1 MLAELRPLWRIA
13 WPLLIAQTAQIGTG
27 VVDTLMA
34 GNYGD
39 VDLARVIDTM
49 DRIVDPETTIITD
62 AGSFSRWVHRYRR
75 FAKPHTKAGPMSGA
89 MGYSVPGAIGA
100 KLARPE
106 QEAVAFVGDGG
117 FMMTG
122 QELVTAVEQGLPIR
136 VIVCDN
142 SVHGSILAGQDKTF
156 GAGHD
161 IATVLRS
168 PDFAGV
174 ARAYGAEAFTVDRTE
189 DFEDAFRA
197 MRGAMGPSLMHLITD
212 KRDIAPYGEGRE
224 AVH

>member
-1 MLAELRPLWRIA
+1 
-13 WPLLIAQTAQIGTG
+13 
-27 VVDTLMA
+27 
-34 GNYGD
+34 
-39 VDLARVIDTM
+39 M
-49 DRIVDPETTIITD
+49 DRIVDQETSIITD
-62 AGSFSRWVHRYRR
+62 AGSLSRWIHRYRR

-122 QELVTAVEQGLPIR
+122 QEMVTAVEQGLTIR

-168 PDFAGV
+168 PDFAAV
-174 ARAYGAEAFTVDRTE
+174 ARAYGAEACTVRRRTISRRPSAQCAMSTAPRSCISSPTSAILPPMAKDVRPFT
-189 DFEDAFRA
+189 DA
-197 MRGAMGPSLMHLITD
+197 D
-212 KRDIAPYGEGRE
+212 
-224 AVH
+224 

>member
-1 MLAELRPLWRIA
+1 
-13 WPLLIAQTAQIGTG
+13 
-27 VVDTLMA
+27 
-34 GNYGD
+34 
-39 VDLARVIDTM
+39 
-49 DRIVDPETTIITD
+49 
-62 AGSFSRWVHRYRR
+62 
-75 FAKPHTKAGPMSGA
+75 MSGA

-122 QELVTAVEQGLPIR
+122 QEMVTAVEQGLPIR

-168 PDFAGV
+168 PDFAAV
-174 ARAYGAEAFTVDRTE
+174 ARAYGAEACTVRRTD
-189 DFEDAFRA
+189 DFEEAFRA
-197 MRGAMGPSLMHLITD
+197 MRDVDGPSLMHLITD